1 MMLMSC
7 GDCLCCHQYARLLLT
22 IGLTMGIG
30 VMGGACGTPV
40 ADRPLPTLVPTSIAA
55 SPQTPKPDDSHSQ
68 QTLRVYHI
76 GNSLT
81 DTLNYPLFQKLVER
95 RGSRYIYG
103 RHMIPGAPLAWIWEH
118 PTDGFKEDPY
128 GYYPTALPNYTW
140 DVLTLQPSDRH
151 IEGADGDLAMAKN
164 YINLTQRQS
173 PHLRV
178 YIYARWMHKHKDGSL
193 EFDRRWLQPYDTKVP
208 GSEQGREFFE
218 RLVRDL
224 RQAYPNAQDRIF
236 LIPVGDVMYELN
248 QRMKAGIVPG
258 YNTIAQLYKDSA
270 HLNDVGSYLVAATF
284 YATLYRDHPD
294 GLEASIYGIEDPRLA
309 AIIHQVVWN
318 VVSTHPLAGV
328 SQFSQ

>member
-1 MMLMSC
+1 MLISFKRSRC
-7 GDCLCCHQYARLLLT
+7 RYQSARWLLT
-22 IGLTMGIG
+22 IGLTVGIG
-30 VMGGACGTPV
+30 MLGGACGTP
-40 ADRPLPTLVPTSIAA
+40 AGDRPVSSLVPTSVVA
-55 SPQTPKPDDSHSQ
+55 SPQAPNFNDRHSQ
-68 QTLRVYHI
+68 QALRVYHI

-81 DTLNYPLFQKLVER
+81 DTLNYPLFQQLVGQR
-95 RGSRYIYG
+95 RRQYIYG
-103 RHMIPGAPLAWIWEH
+103 RHMIPGAPLAWIWGH

-178 YIYARWMHKHKDGSL
+178 YIYARWMHKNKDGSL
-193 EFDRRWLQPYDTKVP
+193 EFDRRWLQPYDTTVP

-224 RQAYPNAQDRIF
+224 RQAYPQAQDRIF

-248 QRMKAGIVPG
+248 QQMKAGLVPG
-258 YNTIAQLYKDSA
+258 YTAIAQLYKDGI
-270 HLNDVGSYLVAATF
+270 HLNDVGAYLVAATF
-284 YATLYRDHPD
+284 YTTLYRDRPD
-294 GLEASIYGIEDPRLA
+294 ELDASLYGIKDPRLA
-309 AIIHQVVWN
+309 AIIHQTVWT
-318 VVSTHPLAGV
+318 VVSTHPLAGIR
-328 SQFSQ
+328 Q